1 MTVIVV
7 VSVFVV
13 VVLSLCLS
21 ACLLAFY
28 MYLRSKNK
36 HRPPPFHPQEFHLLQ
51 TPYSTQ
57 PIHNIAQTTLP
68 QQLPPPPLPLTPPA
82 PPAPPTAPLPKYEN
96 PTRTANG
103 VYTPLSEGSQQT
115 QPSYDSPQPYVHDYN
130 YYVTDHANLNN
141 ILNAK

>member
-1 MTVIVV
+1 
-7 VSVFVV
+7 
-13 VVLSLCLS
+13 
-21 ACLLAFY
+21 

-36 HRPPPFHPQEFHLLQ
+36 HRPPQFHPQEFHLLQ

-57 PIHNIAQTTLP
+57 PIYINEFNSNIAQTTLP
-68 QQLPPPPLPLTPPA
+68 RQLTPPPLPPPPPPPPT

-96 PTRTANG
+96 PTRNANG

-115 QPSYDSPQPYVHDYN
+115 QPSYDSPQPDVHDYS